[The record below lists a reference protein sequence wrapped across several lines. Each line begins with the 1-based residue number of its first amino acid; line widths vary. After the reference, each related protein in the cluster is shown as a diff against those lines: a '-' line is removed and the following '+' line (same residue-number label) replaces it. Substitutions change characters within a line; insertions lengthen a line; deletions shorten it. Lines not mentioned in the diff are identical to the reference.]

1 MKMKKITLILVLAL
15 AAYTQQGCQKLAK
28 LTQFYLNY
36 NTSVTIPKTLGV
48 DLPIN
53 VETPPVTTHSDSEMK
68 ANKTAKKLVDKI
80 NLSEM
85 DMTIT
90 SPSSETFDFLKN
102 IEITISAD
110 GLPDKKIAWLDDIPK
125 TGLKKITLEVST
137 DNLKEYIIKDSYK
150 LKTKTTTREL
160 ISHDTDIAI
169 HCKFFVDAK
178 ILGL

>member
-1 MKMKKITLILVLAL
+1 MKKIGFILLTLMAL
-15 AAYTQQGCQKLAK
+15 YSVQGCKELAK
-28 LTQFYLNY
+28 LTQFYINY
-36 NTSVTIPKTLGV
+36 NSSITIPKTLGV

-53 VETPPVTTHSDSEMK
+53 VMTPAITTNSESEFE
-68 ANKTAKKLVDKI
+68 ANKTQKKLVDKI
-80 NLSEM
+80 NLAEM

-90 SPSSETFDFLKN
+90 SPSSETFDFLKD

-110 GLPDKKIAWLDDIPK
+110 GLPDKKIAWLDNIPK
-125 TGLKKITLEVST
+125 TGLKKIELDVST
-137 DNLKEYIIKDSYK
+137 DDLKEYIVKDSYK

>member
-1 MKMKKITLILVLAL
+1 MKKYLLLLVLIPL
-15 AAYTQQGCQKLAK
+15 GFSQQGCKELSK
-28 LTQFYLNY
+28 LTQFYINY
-36 NTSVTIPKTLGV
+36 NSSTTIPKTLGV

-53 VETPPVTTHSDSEMK
+53 IVTPSITTNSESEFQSNNTHK
-68 ANKTAKKLVDKI
+68 NLIDVI

-90 SPSSETFDFLKN
+90 SPESSSFDFLKN
-102 IEITISAD
+102 IEISISAD

-125 TGLKKITLEVST
+125 TGLKHIVLDVST
-137 DNLKEYIIKDSYK
+137 DDLKEYIKKDSFK

-160 ISHDTDIAI
+160 ISHDTDVLI